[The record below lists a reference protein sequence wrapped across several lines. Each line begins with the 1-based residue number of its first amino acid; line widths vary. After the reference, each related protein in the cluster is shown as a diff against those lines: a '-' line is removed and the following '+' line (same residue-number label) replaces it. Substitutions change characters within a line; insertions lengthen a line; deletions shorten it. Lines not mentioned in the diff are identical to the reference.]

1 MGLKTRK
8 LIFKRGTKGTAM
20 AYSTFLMWVQVIATF
35 ILGIGLFIYTL
46 VYTYIVLSKN
56 LFLW

>member
-1 MGLKTRK
+1 
-8 LIFKRGTKGTAM
+8 M
-20 AYSTFLMWVQVIATF
+20 AHSTFLMWVQVIATF